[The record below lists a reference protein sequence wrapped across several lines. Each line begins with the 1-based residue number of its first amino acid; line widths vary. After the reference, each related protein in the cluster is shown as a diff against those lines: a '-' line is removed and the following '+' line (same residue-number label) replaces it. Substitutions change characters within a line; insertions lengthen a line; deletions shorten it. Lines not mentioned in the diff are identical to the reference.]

1 MDVSTIKAAWDHY
14 LLAGSGVASIG
25 FSVFVTGYMLVCAYR
40 GMCGM
45 AKRIGWVSVA
55 VLFSF
60 CVWATITG
68 TPTQEEKE
76 DAIEQEQGEAQM
88 NAMFGAML
96 VGGGLR
102 TDVGGPGF
110 GSGAVNSSEPEG
122 AGDQLSDPSAFA
134 FPDPIV
140 EDEFLPAVRSL
151 TIFDYASGFALS
163 RIGTGETFDFSAPQG
178 ATVCEDWLA
187 FGASI
192 DWFRLGN
199 GEWGIGNGENG
210 FVFPFGTNEV
220 NALTVFSNGSLRPR
234 MKRSDTFISPFETTL
249 CVVPSANWPLLGETS
264 RPSQFWH
271 YLTPS
276 NTLVMTWQNMLLD
289 QLVEK
294 PVSFQVEIAEKGDI
308 VFRYDLSRL
317 ADTTISNIVVG
328 IRNAGYGRAFTQLDR
343 NVTSLHWARLDPSL
357 AADSDPD
364 DDGVFTDDEVL
375 VYHTDPYSAD
385 TDMDMLNDGD
395 EIDFYH
401 TDPNDP
407 NSVSDYLCDGMA
419 VTIGDVDPFSCP
431 DGSTNTVFEHVFYT
445 GTTNAPFSYPV
456 ETESS
461 AVLMVTVSGV
471 GSGRLFIGDK
481 IVPVMAR
488 PRPLLL
494 GASGG
499 AGDDPTATTLRVPI
513 EKGIRHVV
521 WGSIPETLKVEIDSG
536 AFTIGRLPRWYTL
549 NRGWIAFPNTN
560 ASVPCIH
567 DLGSRRV
574 AVSLDPGSDISDLTC
589 TWNGSLSI
597 EVENRPPL
605 AAEITGRFP
614 RRSTTHVI
622 YALMHPEYLFGAR
635 IYAQSARFC
644 PRLSED
650 EDDEMDEYGQS
661 DSVNAEDGYWCCFW
675 GTCCNG
681 QGECS
686 CGCDCC
692 SAGGG
697 EDAPADMDV
706 ECPVHHVAY
715 EQCASLHEADYDA
728 ASRLDEYPG
737 VLKIRDPLIYER
749 IDLPCPEG
757 ECHCCPCPDHHTNH
771 VSLAYRSYRLR
782 VVDDSGAVFSVS
794 DHPCSVDVAG
804 VRPSLAVGDA
814 HLAFTTNG
822 AIFRVYNETVL
833 GMEIVK
839 TTGPGLDTY
848 NSLSRTL
855 GFPMTVNTNLDHA
868 AQLTLKTNVRLPF
881 GNVRLSLDDTEGQFA
896 VWRYDYRSGEY
907 LKLLDSEGRSVINLP
922 IDRWRRLVGSASD
935 SSSPGTPI
943 YITSS
948 NKGSTTLRFGY
959 WGVSDGQIIEDW
971 DSQIITSV
979 NPPLLADMNRDGRI
993 DTNDVVACI
1002 HGREFIYWTNED
1014 TVKGGYVGQIADGSP
1029 NANDGFVNGFLDL
1042 VNLFPLAV
1050 DLKDFVDVWGSAV
1063 SYSVEA
1069 GWGETNAFGVCFAD
1083 IPWCE
1088 AGAIQTNDWITMN
1101 GEPLHSAALAEVS
1114 ESGVPLSVNLIRRFS
1129 DASGVMLSEARSL
1142 YGLIRIVIRYRDAE
1156 IFGYTVPISIR
1167 RVKHLYNWIN
1177 VRQFS
1182 GETENRAS
1190 WCGAQPSGS
1199 GKTLVFLHGANV
1211 AESDAETWG
1220 DTIFKRLWLTG
1231 CNIDFYNVDWRS
1243 DIGLSANY
1251 HQNASNAFEVAER
1264 LAPIVATIPGEKTIM
1279 AHSLGNMVVSSM
1291 IQDHGLQVSKYLM
1304 CDSAVP
1310 SEAYCGPDDESIR
1323 VPQLLHPDWEAYST
1337 NTWAS
1342 NWHKHFRDIPGDD
1355 RKFLGWPA
1363 RFPDVPAVAVN
1374 FYSTGDEVLELFEN
1388 NHIGFWMGLGLDGF
1402 STAGIIRRCGK
1413 GELCLAANIWVRHG
1427 GPDGNSMLTAIQ
1439 CLAFLCRLHIITI
1452 RPNRRPI
1459 LPPRRSEAFLCSIL
1473 IRRVSPIQLQCRFS
1487 SARRI

>member
-1 MDVSTIKAAWDHY
+1 MDVSTIKVAWDHY
-14 LLAGSGVASIG
+14 LLVGSGVASIG
-25 FSVFVTGYMLVCAYR
+25 FSVFATGYMLVCAYR

-45 AKRIGWVSVA
+45 AKRIGWASVA

-76 DAIEQEQGEAQM
+76 DAIEQEQGEAQT

-234 MKRSDTFISPFETTL
+234 MKRRDTFISPFETTL

-294 PVSFQVEIAEKGDI
+294 PVSFQVEIAEKGNI

-357 AADSDPD
+357 AVDSDPD

-445 GTTNAPFSYPV
+445 GTTNAPFAYPV

-499 AGDDPTATTLRVPI
+499 AGDDPTATTLRVPV
-513 EKGIRHVV
+513 EKGIRHVI

-574 AVSLDPGSDISDLTC
+574 AVSLDPGPDISDLTC

-614 RRSTTHVI
+614 RSSTTPVI
-622 YALMHPEYLFGAR
+622 YALMHPDYLFGTR
-635 IYAQSARFC
+635 VYTQTARFC

-650 EDDEMDEYGQS
+650 DEE
-661 DSVNAEDGYWCCFW
+661 E
-675 GTCCNG
+675 
-681 QGECS
+681 
-686 CGCDCC
+686 
-692 SAGGG
+692 
-697 EDAPADMDV
+697 
-706 ECPVHHVAY
+706 
-715 EQCASLHEADYDA
+715 
-728 ASRLDEYPG
+728 
-737 VLKIRDPLIYER
+737 
-749 IDLPCPEG
+749 
-757 ECHCCPCPDHHTNH
+757 
-771 VSLAYRSYRLR
+771 
-782 VVDDSGAVFSVS
+782 
-794 DHPCSVDVAG
+794 
-804 VRPSLAVGDA
+804 
-814 HLAFTTNG
+814 
-822 AIFRVYNETVL
+822 
-833 GMEIVK
+833 
-839 TTGPGLDTY
+839 
-848 NSLSRTL
+848 
-855 GFPMTVNTNLDHA
+855 
-868 AQLTLKTNVRLPF
+868 
-881 GNVRLSLDDTEGQFA
+881 
-896 VWRYDYRSGEY
+896 
-907 LKLLDSEGRSVINLP
+907 
-922 IDRWRRLVGSASD
+922 
-935 SSSPGTPI
+935 
-943 YITSS
+943 
-948 NKGSTTLRFGY
+948 
-959 WGVSDGQIIEDW
+959 
-971 DSQIITSV
+971 
-979 NPPLLADMNRDGRI
+979 
-993 DTNDVVACI
+993 
-1002 HGREFIYWTNED
+1002 
-1014 TVKGGYVGQIADGSP
+1014 
-1029 NANDGFVNGFLDL
+1029 
-1042 VNLFPLAV
+1042 
-1050 DLKDFVDVWGSAV
+1050 
-1063 SYSVEA
+1063 
-1069 GWGETNAFGVCFAD
+1069 
-1083 IPWCE
+1083 
-1088 AGAIQTNDWITMN
+1088 
-1101 GEPLHSAALAEVS
+1101 
-1114 ESGVPLSVNLIRRFS
+1114 
-1129 DASGVMLSEARSL
+1129 
-1142 YGLIRIVIRYRDAE
+1142 
-1156 IFGYTVPISIR
+1156 
-1167 RVKHLYNWIN
+1167 
-1177 VRQFS
+1177 
-1182 GETENRAS
+1182 
-1190 WCGAQPSGS
+1190 
-1199 GKTLVFLHGANV
+1199 
-1211 AESDAETWG
+1211 
-1220 DTIFKRLWLTG
+1220 
-1231 CNIDFYNVDWRS
+1231 
-1243 DIGLSANY
+1243 
-1251 HQNASNAFEVAER
+1251 
-1264 LAPIVATIPGEKTIM
+1264 
-1279 AHSLGNMVVSSM
+1279 
-1291 IQDHGLQVSKYLM
+1291 
-1304 CDSAVP
+1304 
-1310 SEAYCGPDDESIR
+1310 
-1323 VPQLLHPDWEAYST
+1323 
-1337 NTWAS
+1337 
-1342 NWHKHFRDIPGDD
+1342 
-1355 RKFLGWPA
+1355 
-1363 RFPDVPAVAVN
+1363 
-1374 FYSTGDEVLELFEN
+1374 
-1388 NHIGFWMGLGLDGF
+1388 
-1402 STAGIIRRCGK
+1402 
-1413 GELCLAANIWVRHG
+1413 
-1427 GPDGNSMLTAIQ
+1427 
-1439 CLAFLCRLHIITI
+1439 
-1452 RPNRRPI
+1452 
-1459 LPPRRSEAFLCSIL
+1459 
-1473 IRRVSPIQLQCRFS
+1473 
-1487 SARRI
+1487 